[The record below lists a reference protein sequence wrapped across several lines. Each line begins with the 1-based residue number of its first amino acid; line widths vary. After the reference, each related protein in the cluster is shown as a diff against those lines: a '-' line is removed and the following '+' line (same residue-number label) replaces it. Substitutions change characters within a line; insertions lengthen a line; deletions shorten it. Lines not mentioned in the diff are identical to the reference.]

1 MEIKII
7 HSFKNANNA
16 TGLTVVIDV
25 FRAFTTACFAIN
37 NGAKKLIPIADI
49 NVAYDLKKENPDYI
63 LMGEREGV
71 RPQGF
76 DYGNSPAEIENVR
89 FKNKTVIHT
98 TTTGTQ
104 AIIGAKNAKE
114 IITGSFVNA
123 GAVINCIKRLKP
135 LHVSLLCA
143 HDMDEETEDA
153 MFANYVKNH
162 IEGNPMDFET
172 IKNYLEHHPRSKW
185 YLDNNN
191 PVLKKDFYLCL
202 DLDRFDFVLKAE
214 LDKRGFVYLR
224 KLNQT

>member
-1 MEIKII
+1 MKIKII

-16 TGLTVVIDV
+16 IGLTVVIDV
-25 FRAFTTACFAIN
+25 FRAFTTACFVAN
-37 NGAKKLIPIADI
+37 NGAEKIIPIADI
-49 NVAYDLKKENPDYI
+49 NAAYNLKRDNPSYI

-76 DYGNSPAEIENVR
+76 DYGNSPAEIESVH
-89 FKNKTVIHT
+89 FKNKTIIHT

-123 GAVINCIKRLKP
+123 GAVINYISKRKP
-135 LHVSLLCA
+135 NYVSLLCA

-153 MFANYVKNH
+153 MFAKFVRDYL
-162 IEGNPMDFET
+162 EGTPMDFKA

-185 YLDNNN
+185 YIDNS

-202 DLDRFDFVLKAE
+202 DLNRFHFVLKVE
-214 LDKRGFVYLR
+214 SDKRGLIYLR